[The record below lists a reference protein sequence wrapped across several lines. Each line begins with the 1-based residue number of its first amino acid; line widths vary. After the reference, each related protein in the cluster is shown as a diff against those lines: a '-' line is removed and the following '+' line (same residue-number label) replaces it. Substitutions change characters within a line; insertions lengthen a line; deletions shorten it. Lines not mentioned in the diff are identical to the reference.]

1 MSSLLSGYFRFL
13 LLSPFLYR
21 CAPPS
26 ESKPRTEVKV
36 CIEVYSFIPSV
47 RYIRIHRSGF
57 CVATTSPR
65 PNRRYLIALLK
76 PSQASNHIPYIHH
89 GSSILR
95 AERLQV
101 LWVHARSNSSSTED
115 ADAPRHLGSGAVDL
129 DKLGIVS
136 ILHPHRH
143 QQAV

>member
-1 MSSLLSGYFRFL
+1 MSGYFRFL
-13 LLSPFLYR
+13 LLSHFLYR
-21 CAPPS
+21 CAPS
-26 ESKPRTEVKV
+26 SKSKPRTEVKV

-47 RYIRIHRSGF
+47 RYTPIHRSGF

-65 PNRRYLIALLK
+65 PNRRYLIAFLG
-76 PSQASNHIPYIHH
+76 PNQASHHIPYIHH

-101 LWVHARSNSSSTED
+101 LWVHARSNSSATKD
-115 ADAPRHLGSGAVDL
+115 ADAPRHFGSGAVDL
-129 DKLGIVS
+129 DQHGVVS

-143 QQAV
+143 QQAVQET